1 MLTYHS
7 INEKTNDLTSDI
19 YQISPTKFKEHIDG
33 LIKKSISFKKL
44 KNLFDNKPGI
54 LITFDDGY
62 KSICK
67 LGIDYLIKKKIPTL
81 LFVCPKFIELDH
93 EDYINKDEL
102 KKLLDSGFVEIG
114 SHSFDHVKLT
124 ECDDVNLEYQLS
136 QSKILARKK
145 FIYKS

>member
-1 MLTYHS
+1 MRNIYKKKIAELISYSNFISKSSQSVLTYHS

-67 LGIDYLIKKKIPTL
+67 LGIDYLIKKKFPPFFL
-81 LFVCPKFIELDH
+81 YV
-93 EDYINKDEL
+93 
-102 KKLLDSGFVEIG
+102 
-114 SHSFDHVKLT
+114 
-124 ECDDVNLEYQLS
+124 
-136 QSKILARKK
+136 QS
-145 FIYKS
+145 S